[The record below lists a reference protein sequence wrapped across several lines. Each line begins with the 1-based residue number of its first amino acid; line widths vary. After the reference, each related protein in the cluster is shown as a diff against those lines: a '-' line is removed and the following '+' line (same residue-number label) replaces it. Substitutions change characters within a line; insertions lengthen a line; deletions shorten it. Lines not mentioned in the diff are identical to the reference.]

1 MIKRTLIASALAV
14 AALPAAAQTT
24 TGLYVGLGAGGV
36 MLTESINTRN
46 PPAIFGQGNGH
57 RFTFNT
63 GANVLASI
71 GYGLGNGVRLE
82 LEGTWRSSRI
92 AGAQFFQQGSF
103 NGGVGSTG
111 GSIQSYGFMAN
122 ALYDVDLTV
131 LGPNWRWIQPYFGA
145 GLGLALTNVRD
156 IGFNLSPSLSTTATG
171 SGRNL
176 AWQII
181 AGAAFPLDNVLPG
194 LSATV
199 EYRYWQALPP
209 NLRLETRTIPT
220 NAGEQP
226 FLLTQFTRSFSPQVG
241 GHNLNIGL
249 RYAFNQPSGVAAAA
263 SGPLGFTMPN
273 FARPAAAMQNFAVF
287 FPLNNANLD
296 AQARG
301 TVAQAVQAA
310 RAGGASSLDV
320 VGQADGAPNANNR
333 GLASRRAQ
341 AVTAALVAQG
351 IPRSAINVST
361 VGGTG
366 PQDPTSRRVDITL
379 R

>member
-1 MIKRTLIASALAV
+1 MIRRIITAGGLVML
-14 AALPAAAQTT
+14 ALPAAAQTT
-24 TGLYVGLGAGGV
+24 TGIYVGLGAGGL
-36 MLTESINTRN
+36 MMTESVNTRS
-46 PPAIFGQGNGH
+46 PPAIFGQGSGH

-82 LEGTWRSSRI
+82 LEGNWRSSRI

-103 NGGVGSTG
+103 QGGTGGTG
-111 GSIQSYGFMAN
+111 GSIQSYGFMGN
-122 ALYDVDLTV
+122 VLYDVDLSG

-156 IGFNLSPSLSTTATG
+156 VGFSLSPSLSTTATG

-181 AGAAFPLDNVLPG
+181 AGAAFPLDSMLPG
-194 LSATV
+194 LSATL

-209 NLRLETRTIPT
+209 RLQLETRTIPT

-241 GHNLNIGL
+241 GHSLNIGL
-249 RYAFNQPSGVAAAA
+249 RYAFNQPGGAPAAA

-273 FARPAAAMQNFAVF
+273 FARPAAALQNFAVF
-287 FPLNNANLD
+287 FPLNSATLD

-301 TVAQAVQAA
+301 TVAQAVQTA

-320 VGQADGAPNANNR
+320 VGQADGAPNSSNR
-333 GLASRRAQ
+333 SLAARRAQ
-341 AVTAALVAQG
+341 VVTAALVAQG
-351 IPRSAINVST
+351 IPRSAINVSA

-366 PQDPTSRRVDITL
+366 PQDPASRRVDITL

>member
-1 MIKRTLIASALAV
+1 MIKRLSLACALGL

-24 TGLYVGLGAGGV
+24 NGLYIGLGAGGV
-36 MLTESINTRN
+36 MLSQSVNTRS
-46 PPAIFGQGNGH
+46 PPAIFGQGDGH

-63 GANVLASI
+63 GVNVLASI
-71 GYGLGNGVRLE
+71 GYGMGNGVRLE
-82 LEGTWRSSRI
+82 LEGTWRQARI
-92 AGAQFFQQGSF
+92 AGAQFFQQGNF
-103 NGGVGSTG
+103 QGGIGSTG
-111 GSIQSYGFMAN
+111 GSVQSYGFMGN
-122 ALYDVDLTV
+122 VLYDFDLSG
-131 LGPNWRWIQPYFGA
+131 LGPQFRWVQPYVGA

-156 IGFNLSPSLSTTATG
+156 IGFNLSQSLTTTATG

-194 LSATV
+194 LAATI

-209 NLRLETRTIPT
+209 RLNLETRTVPT
-220 NAGEQP
+220 QGQQP
-226 FLLTQFTRSFSPQVG
+226 FLLTQFTRQFSPNVG
-241 GHNLNIGL
+241 GHNLTLGL
-249 RYAFNQPSGVAAAA
+249 RYAFNAPSSAPAAA

-273 FARPAAAMQNFAVF
+273 FARPASAMSSFAVF
-287 FPLNNANLD
+287 FPLSSAALD
-296 AQARG
+296 AQARS
-301 TVAQAVQAA
+301 TVSQAAQAA
-310 RAGGASSLDV
+310 RSGGVSSLDV
-320 VGQADGAPNANNR
+320 VGQADGTPNANNR
-333 GLASRRAQ
+333 ALSARRAQ
-341 AVTAALVAQG
+341 VVTAALVAQG